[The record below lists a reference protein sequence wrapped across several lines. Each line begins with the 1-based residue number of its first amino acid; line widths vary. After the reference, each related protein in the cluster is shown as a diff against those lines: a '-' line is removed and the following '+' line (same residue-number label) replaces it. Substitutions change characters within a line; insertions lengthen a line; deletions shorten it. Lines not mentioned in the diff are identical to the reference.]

1 MNKYFHLEDYESTIA
16 TYNPFGMVQYF
27 GRPLC
32 FNSLDAAYFYL
43 FRSLLTQF
51 PKGYI
56 DLVVFIHE
64 NTHCKNM
71 DARSFVKSLEKL
83 GIKDVSIVPLHESSA
98 VLENYFENLCIA
110 LHSITESKYD
120 RAFFLDA
127 LQRYY
132 NYLEIIKE
140 KKNDT

>member
-16 TYNPFGMVQYF
+16 TYNPFGMVQEF

-32 FNSLDAAYFYL
+32 FTSLDAAYFAL
-43 FRSLLTQF
+43 FQKLYQQF

-83 GIKDVSIVPLHESSA
+83 DVKDVEIVNIRYPSA
-98 VLENYFENLCIA
+98 SLENYFEKLCIA
-110 LHSITESKYD
+110 LHTITDTKFD

-132 NYLEIIKE
+132 NYLEILKE